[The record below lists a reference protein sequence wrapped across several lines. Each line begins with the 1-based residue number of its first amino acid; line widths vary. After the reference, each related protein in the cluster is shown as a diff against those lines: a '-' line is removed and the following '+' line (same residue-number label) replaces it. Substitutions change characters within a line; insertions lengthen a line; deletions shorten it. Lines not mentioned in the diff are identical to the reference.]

1 MKTLVFDINCSVD
14 SFNIKVLEIT
24 AKKFSQSPL
33 FPFFLKQY
41 NPTLWHQYPTPLFL
55 LASTF
60 DGSLVLNSLMYQKKC
75 TGLKKLRNVTKVI
88 ILSMRGNS
96 YIYNWPL
103 GLRDQITL
111 IAENA

>member
-1 MKTLVFDINCSVD
+1 
-14 SFNIKVLEIT
+14 
-24 AKKFSQSPL
+24 
-33 FPFFLKQY
+33 
-41 NPTLWHQYPTPLFL
+41 
-55 LASTF
+55 
-60 DGSLVLNSLMYQKKC
+60 MYQKKC

-111 IAENA
+111 IAENAEIRQLFNIKKKLIP